1 MSDGLGMFSGWRIID
16 GLSKHCIGH
25 RQRRGKEKTWDHM
38 EEHGLSHKFA
48 RGTKQGVWVT
58 EAPSKVQGQS
68 PGGGLGEAP
77 EAGDIW

>member
-1 MSDGLGMFSGWRIID
+1 LDTDREEEKRRPGITWRNMGLATNLLG
-16 GLSKHCIGH
+16 
-25 RQRRGKEKTWDHM
+25 
-38 EEHGLSHKFA
+38 
-48 RGTKQGVWVT
+48 GTKQGVWVT